1 MNDPSQAPLKSWLER
16 DGALLRL
23 RLARPKANLID
34 ASMIAALSAALA
46 AHRETVGLRAALL
59 DAEGAH
65 FSFGASV
72 EEHLPDQCADMLAS
86 LHALVRAMLEW
97 PVPILV
103 AIRGQCLG
111 GGLEV
116 AMAGSLLFAS
126 PDAKL
131 GQPEI
136 RLGVFA
142 PAASCLLP
150 MRVGQAAAEDMLF
163 SGRSID
169 ASEALALGL
178 VSALADDPSAHALD
192 WFDRHLADKSAKSL
206 ALAVR
211 AVRAPYRD
219 EAVRRI
225 AEVERL
231 YLEVLM
237 STHDANEGLNAFI
250 ARRPPQWAHR

>member
-1 MNDPSQAPLKSWLER
+1 
-16 DGALLRL
+16 
-23 RLARPKANLID
+23 
-34 ASMIAALSAALA
+34 
-46 AHRETVGLRAALL
+46 
-59 DAEGAH
+59 
-65 FSFGASV
+65 
-72 EEHLPDQCADMLAS
+72 
-86 LHALVRAMLEW
+86 
-97 PVPILV
+97 
-103 AIRGQCLG
+103 
-111 GGLEV
+111 
-116 AMAGSLLFAS
+116 
-126 PDAKL
+126 
-131 GQPEI
+131 
-136 RLGVFA
+136 
-142 PAASCLLP
+142 
-150 MRVGQAAAEDMLF
+150 MLF

>member
-1 MNDPSQAPLKSWLER
+1 MSETSDTPLKSWLER

-34 ASMIAALSAALA
+34 ASMIATLSRAFER
-46 AHRETVGLRAALL
+46 HRGAPGLRAALL
-59 DAEGAH
+59 DAEGPH

-72 EEHLPDQCADMLAS
+72 EEHLPAQCAQMLAS
-86 LHALVRAMLEW
+86 LHALVRGMLDW
-97 PVPILV
+97 PAPVLV

-116 AMAGSLLFAS
+116 AMAGSILFAT
-126 PDAKL
+126 PDAHL

-142 PAASCLLP
+142 PAASALLP
-150 MRVGQAAAEDMLF
+150 MRVGQAAAEDLLF

-169 ASEALALGL
+169 GGEALAIGL
-178 VSALADDPSAHALD
+178 VSALSEDPSAHALD
-192 WFDRHLADKSAKSL
+192 WFDRHLADKSASSL
-206 ALAVR
+206 AMAVR
-211 AVRAPYRD
+211 AVRSPYR
-219 EAVRRI
+219 AQAALRI

-231 YLEVLM
+231 YLEELM
-237 STHDANEGLNAFI
+237 TTHDANEGLNAFI
-250 ARRPPQWAHR
+250 ARKPPQWAHR